1 MTIVRSTAFRSLRAT
16 THLITLNGGRLEVW
30 SGAMPADLGTPAGT
44 KLVDAQ
50 LANPCG
56 TVSEGVFELAP
67 FDVMAV
73 ADGVAGFV
81 RLKDGA
87 GNPVMDLSA
96 GGVGSGAAV
105 IISPVTIYA
114 GGNLRVIR
122 LKLTEP

>member
-30 SGAMPADLGTPAGT
+30 SGHMPTDLGAPTGA

-56 TVSEGVFELAP
+56 TVSEGVFELTP
-67 FDVMAV
+67 FDVMAI
-73 ADGVAGFV
+73 ADGVASFV
-81 RLKDGA
+81 RLKDSA

-105 IISPVTIYA
+105 IISPATIYA

>member
-1 MTIVRSTAFRSLRAT
+1 MTIVRSAAFRNLRAT
-16 THLITLNGGRLEVW
+16 THLITLNGGQLEVW
-30 SGAMPADLGTPAGT
+30 SGAMPTDLGTPAGT
-44 KLVDAQ
+44 KLVDAA

-56 TVSEGVFELAP
+56 TVSEGVFELTP

-81 RLKDGA
+81 RLKDSA

-105 IISPVTIYA
+105 IISPATIYA

>member
-73 ADGVAGFV
+73 AYGVAGFV